1 MRLSPA
7 VLIVLTASAPLGA
20 QSPPKIPLIAGLT
33 KVNAVVNIRNPD
45 YESFETIE
53 RIDAEGV
60 HVVFSGPTIK
70 KSVRRTVRLKDMTSS
85 SYYLLRYALNYPTV
99 VPNTTSFG
107 ASKQT
112 LADLKAGKELDFTC
126 CMLEGFDGTGR
137 GLAGTIKRSSTA
149 PVMVPVIVND
159 KPVML
164 PTVVAQGVLGK
175 QESEFHFLDDPE
187 NPIALKWRV
196 GRQRLSV
203 IRISFPAE
211 QIAAAL
217 AATGR
222 ADVYGIYFDTGSDTI
237 RPESEPVLKSIAD
250 ALTKNAGWKLS
261 VEGHTDS
268 IGADSANLDLSRRR
282 AASVKV
288 ALVSRY
294 KIGAAR
300 LVTAGYGAS
309 RPKETNSTLEGRA
322 RNRRV
327 ELVRQ

>member
-1 MRLSPA
+1 MRPFAA
-7 VLIVLTASAPLGA
+7 VLIVLAGRVPLGA
-20 QSPPKIPLIAGLT
+20 QSPPRIPLIAGLT

-45 YESFETIE
+45 YESFETVE

-60 HVVFSGPTIK
+60 HIVFSGPTIK
-70 KSVRRTVRLKDMTSS
+70 KSVRRTVRLEDMKSS
-85 SYYLLRYALNYPTV
+85 SYYLLRFALNYPTV
-99 VPNTTSFG
+99 VPNTTALG

-112 LADLKAGKELDFTC
+112 FADLKAGKELDFTC
-126 CMLEGFDGTGR
+126 CMLEGFDVGR
-137 GLAGTIKRSSTA
+137 GLAGTLKRVGTA

-164 PTVVAQGVLGK
+164 PTVVARGVLGK

-196 GRQRLSV
+196 GRQHLDV

-211 QIAAAL
+211 QIATAL
-217 AATGR
+217 ATTGR

-250 ALTKNAGWKLS
+250 ALMKNAAWKLS

-282 AASVKV
+282 AASVKE

-294 KIGAAR
+294 KIGGNR

-309 RPKETNSTLEGRA
+309 RPKETNTTLEGRA